1 MKHRHITT
9 LLVLGAVLGHAGQLH
24 AQRPEI
30 ERPPRKSPEERYE
43 DMRKSPFL
51 AATLEL
57 IIPTAGHD
65 YAGDQWSG
73 RPMGYLMAAGAGVVL
88 GAAVF
93 GFVSCGP
100 PPKSTRT
107 ARSFRDPWGCNV
119 LGVVGMAGAASVVG
133 SRIWAF
139 VSAWKLANRTNAFYR
154 RRLNLDDAGLALSV
168 TPSGQLGLGASLRF

>member
-1 MKHRHITT
+1 MKNRHVGA
-9 LLVLGAVLGHAGQLH
+9 LLVLGAVLGHAGQIH
-24 AQRPEI
+24 AQRPDI
-30 ERPPRKSPEERYE
+30 ERAPRKSPEERYE
-43 DMRKSPFL
+43 DMKKSPFL

-65 YAGDQWSG
+65 YAGDQWAG

-88 GAAVF
+88 GAVVV
-93 GFVSCGP
+93 GMIYCGP
-100 PPKSTRT
+100 PPKSPRR
-107 ARSFRDPWGCNV
+107 ASFTDPWGCNV

-139 VSAWKLANRTNAFYR
+139 VSAWRLANRTNAFYR

-168 TPSGQLGLGASLRF
+168 TPGGQLGLGVSLRF